1 MQILYSACL
10 QQCPWQSNREPE
22 TDYIQ
27 ATVKPADCHT
37 HPLFLNQHNYKQNP
51 CLLASVVNFSTL
63 GRKLTLSRS
72 VPLEAALELI
82 HWSDH
87 VCKLA
92 AVDVR
97 QKKQLMDCQLLKGA
111 GIK

>member
-10 QQCPWQSNREPE
+10 QHCPWQSTREPQ
-22 TDYIQ
+22 IQ

-37 HPLFLNQHNYKQNP
+37 HPLFLNQHNYNQWGAFKQNP
-51 CLLASVVNFSTL
+51 CLLASVVNSSTL

-92 AVDVR
+92 TVDVR
-97 QKKQLMDCQLLKGA
+97 KNN
-111 GIK
+111 